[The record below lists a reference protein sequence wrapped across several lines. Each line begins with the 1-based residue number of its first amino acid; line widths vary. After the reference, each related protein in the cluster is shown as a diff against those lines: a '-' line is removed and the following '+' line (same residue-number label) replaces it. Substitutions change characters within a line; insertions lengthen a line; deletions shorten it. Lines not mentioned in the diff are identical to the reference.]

1 MKTIKVLYNN
11 SNSAILDIVDKFRGR
26 AYIESYNSN
35 NYNDRSKV
43 RQIQEDYG
51 TKNSPLIIFEDENL
65 NSIGA
70 IWSEN
75 KPDWEKEIDNKL
87 KILI

>member
-11 SNSAILDIVDKFRGR
+11 SNIFILDIINKFKGR

-43 RQIQEDYG
+43 RQLQEDYG
-51 TKNSPLIIFEDENL
+51 TKNSPLIIFEDENF

-75 KPDWEKEIDNKL
+75 KPDWENEINDKL
-87 KILI
+87 KKLI